1 LFNTGAYVKATTL
14 EWDEWYPGRIVQ
26 FDANSGCYSVLFDDG
41 ESRDDVTE
49 GNVKEYNPAG
59 DARQDVAIAID
70 GEKKKLEKELQSL
83 DDNYQYDF
91 DEFENENTPQKVV
104 QTKAENSTNW
114 FDADEEDEESSASSS
129 EDDGGF

>member
-1 LFNTGAYVKATTL
+1 M
-14 EWDEWYPGRIVQ
+14 
-26 FDANSGCYSVLFDDG
+26 
-41 ESRDDVTE
+41 
-49 GNVKEYNPAG
+49 KEYNPAG